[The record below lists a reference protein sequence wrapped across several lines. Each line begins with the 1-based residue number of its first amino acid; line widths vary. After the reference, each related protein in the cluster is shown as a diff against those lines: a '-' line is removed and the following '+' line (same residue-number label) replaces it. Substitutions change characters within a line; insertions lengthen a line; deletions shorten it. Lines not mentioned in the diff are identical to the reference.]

1 MARMRLIGTTLD
13 DGYRDDLNFNF
24 GLLEALIGESNGL
37 TEALRQEMLEKIYN
51 LQTQIDMLTGENIG
65 ELLARL
71 NDAIQQALTAAQE
84 ARTAKTATEEATA
97 LAIAAK
103 ELAIASATLA
113 DEKAAYAEG
122 KAILAQEAADNANQ
136 EAANLGQMKVA
147 VVQATQDANTATSN
161 ANQATEEAQ
170 TATNAINAVLPN
182 VTGLENLQEWSSTIA
197 YKKNNFVTFEGNG
210 YMALQNNINII
221 PPSFPTLSNDDW
233 AMLVQKG
240 EKGEQGTGVRI
251 LGTLVNESELPSI
264 GEPGDAYLIN
274 GDLYVWSD
282 TTNDW
287 TNVGTIKGPK
297 GDQGIQGPKGD
308 KGDKGDPGEDADVE
322 AINQQIDTL
331 RTEVTEQLDQMKP
344 KVDNSWQKGVYNDTN
359 ITNLGYSSA
368 SKVFRFTEWDAD
380 NSKLDSLYINIPVGR
395 AFSGLIKL
403 TLASDYHIGNAMG
416 GAEIVYNVAKVEDDV
431 FLNTM
436 AINNITPDLARCF
449 YVKPLVSSSARM
461 YIPITKAPNTRNPIN
476 IKVEIFSAYD
486 IFSVVN
492 NITLA
497 LDPMISQ
504 PHPWEPQ
511 TPTMLLANT
520 YNPNSTITNIGVN
533 RATRVF
539 PQVNW
544 KAQGIELWESFIY
557 LPASIWGILELDIAG
572 YSSAAGGAKIV
583 IELGI
588 NVTSQTG
595 PSSEFRNVMKV
606 VSASSGFT
614 ENFYVEV
621 EHRPAAR
628 GIFLKIYKRTYNDP
642 VVVSATFT
650 SSGSSLKAFSFLK
663 GFNDGNLYTN
673 IASVPTARQKD
684 FDARIT
690 ENFTS
695 VSNGKAQVA
704 SAITGKGVQTAS
716 DATFET
722 MANNINAIP
731 SGKKQTLGT
740 FYMQA
745 LSPGQS
751 GSASVNVGFIAQNIM
766 AGCGGLIR
774 LGGTNRFYAQSGS
787 YNVSN
792 IVVSGTT
799 ITFTITQGSLAG
811 NSNPA
816 NYVEFFASE

>member
-71 NDAIQQALTAAQE
+71 NDAIQQALTAA
-84 ARTAKTATEEATA
+84 
-97 LAIAAK
+97 K

-136 EAANLGQMKVA
+136 EATNLGQMKVA
-147 VVQATQDANTATSN
+147 VVQATQDANTATSI

-182 VTGLENLQEWSSTIA
+182 VTGLENLKEWSSTIA

-210 YMALQNNINII
+210 YMALQNNINIS

-282 TTNDW
+282 TTDDW

-331 RTEVTEQLDQMKP
+331 RTEVTEQLEQMKP
-344 KVDNSWQKGVYNDTN
+344 KVDNSWQKGVYNNTDV
-359 ITNLGYSSA
+359 TNLGDGNYS
-368 SKVFRFTEWDAD
+368 RFLTVQPNEWTSTT
-380 NSKLDSLYINIPVGR
+380 NVEVLYIVVPITDS
-395 AFSGLIKL
+395 SGVIKL
-403 TLASDYHIGNAMG
+403 TLSSASSATDSAG
-416 GAEIVYNVAKVEDDV
+416 GATVEYVYQAWDGQIFFQNKTITSISEKFAKNYFISNME
-431 FLNTM
+431 
-436 AINNITPDLARCF
+436 ASP
-449 YVKPLVSSSARM
+449 SSKELLL
-461 YIPITKAPNTRNPIN
+461 PIMKAPNASNYLG
-476 IKVEIFSAYD
+476 IKLEIQSK
-486 IFSVVN
+486 
-492 NITLA
+492 T
-497 LDPMISQ
+497 
-504 PHPWEPQ
+504 
-511 TPTMLLANT
+511 
-520 YNPNSTITNIGVN
+520 
-533 RATRVF
+533 
-539 PQVNW
+539 
-544 KAQGIELWESFIY
+544 
-557 LPASIWGILELDIAG
+557 ASINTVKGVRKSIESTGSPTALGYPWTPQSSQIPTYDAIGRWDDVTRRYSAKSFYMSDINQCINNG
-572 YSSAAGGAKIV
+572 EYFINEPYSANMPYKAYWY
-583 IELGI
+583 
-588 NVTSQTG
+588 VTVMAHTDLHLVQTA
-595 PSSEFRNVMKV
+595 RNVLTGEV
-606 VSASSGFT
+606 YERQTFGSGWN
-614 ENFYVEV
+614 EWAE
-621 EHRPAAR
+621 
-628 GIFLKIYKRTYNDP
+628 
-642 VVVSATFT
+642 
-650 SSGSSLKAFSFLK
+650 
-663 GFNDGNLYTN
+663 
-673 IASVPTARQKD
+673 
-684 FDARIT
+684 IT
-690 ENFTS
+690 PRKLFQS

-716 DATFET
+716 DATFSQ

-731 SGKKQTLGT
+731 TSPNVVKGSFTVPA
-740 FYMQA
+740 M
-745 LSPGQS
+745 SPGQTVSVDTASFAITPNNAYCSVVGTVRINGNNIGTILS
-751 GSASVNVGFIAQNIM
+751 GVVYCANIGVMGTFGNQYLQFVIINNTSQYYNATTQN
-766 AGCGGLIR
+766 
-774 LGGTNRFYAQSGS
+774 Y
-787 YNVSN
+787 V
-792 IVVSGTT
+792 
-799 ITFTITQGSLAG
+799 ITQ
-811 NSNPA
+811 
-816 NYVEFFASE
+816 